1 MRTPLSTSVPEGYR
15 KVNALDL
22 YVTNNLEPSLRDLV
36 YLRASQLNG
45 CNYCVDAHSSDLH
58 VADGVPLRKVFAVT
72 TWRESSFFTPR
83 ERLALELAEAITDIA
98 HGVSDDL
105 WARVSAAFS
114 DKEVGDLVLAIS
126 MINVWNRISIST
138 RLQPEPLDAP
148 AAASA

>member
-1 MRTPLSTSVPEGYR
+1 MRTPLAISVPEGYR
-15 KVNALDL
+15 KVIALDL
-22 YVTNNLEPSLRDLV
+22 YVSNNLEPSVRDLV

-45 CNYCVDAHSSDLH
+45 CNYCVDSHSGELLG
-58 VADGVPLRKVFAVT
+58 DGFALRKVFAVT

-83 ERLALELAEAITDIA
+83 ERLALELTEAITDIS

-105 WARVSAAFS
+105 WTRVSAAFS

-138 RLQPEPLDAP
+138 RLQPEPLEEP
-148 AAASA
+148 VAASA

>member
-1 MRTPLSTSVPEGYR
+1 MRTPLATSVPEGYR

-22 YVTNNLEPSLRDLV
+22 YVSNSVEPSLKDLV
-36 YLRASQLNG
+36 FLRASQLNG

-58 VADGVPLRKVFAVT
+58 GDGFPLRKVFAVT

-83 ERLALELAEAITDIA
+83 ERLALELTEAITDIA

-105 WARVSAAFS
+105 WQRVSAAFS

-138 RLQPEPLDAP
+138 GLQPEPLDEP
-148 AAASA
+148 VAASA

>member
-1 MRTPLSTSVPEGYR
+1 MRTPLATSVPEGYR

-22 YVTNNLEPSLRDLV
+22 YVSNNLEPSLKDLV
-36 YLRASQLNG
+36 YLRDLL
-45 CNYCVDAHSSDLH
+45 SD
-58 VADGVPLRKVFAVT
+58 GFPLCKVFAVT

-83 ERLALELAEAITDIA
+83 ERLALELSEAMTDIA

-105 WARVSAAFS
+105 WQRVSAAFS

-138 RLQPEPLDAP
+138 RLQPEPLDEP
-148 AAASA
+148 VAASA